1 MGHDRQSLD
10 VALRAVD
17 PADLP
22 ILFDFEREPSG
33 NAMAVANP
41 RSHEAFVQHWQR
53 VLTDP
58 AVVARTIEYEGRVAG
73 SISSFPLDGRPS
85 VGYWLGE
92 RYWGRGIASA
102 ALGLLLGEIQARP
115 LWARVAT
122 TNAASV
128 RVLEKAGFFVH
139 DTVMSEATP
148 RFPACE
154 EFLMRLD
161 GDHDTPHRAARR
173 T

>member
-1 MGHDRQSLD
+1 MDLSQQSPS
-10 VALRAVD
+10 VSLRAVE
-17 PADLP
+17 PGDLP
-22 ILFDFEREPSG
+22 VLFDFEREPSG

-41 RSHEAFVQHWQR
+41 RSHDEFLRHWQR

-58 AVVARTIEYEGRVAG
+58 AVIARTIEYEGRVAG

-102 ALGLLLGEIQARP
+102 ALGLLLGEVPTRP

-122 TNAASV
+122 SNAASV
-128 RVLEKAGFFVH
+128 RVLEKAGFIVH
-139 DTVMSEATP
+139 DTMMSEATP

-161 GDHDTPHRAARR
+161 GERR
-173 T
+173 PA